1 MTTDNGTTG
10 KPAAR
15 STTAD
20 DGTPPAPAP
29 GTLAAA
35 TATASAGGG
44 PAATGPRA
52 LAWRRRRDSAVRFW
66 RQYRTHRAGVLGLAA
81 LLLFALLALAAPLLV
96 GSDVDNVTDAPGSPM
111 ESPSREFPFGT
122 DQFGRNLLGLV
133 IWGARVSLL
142 VGLLAAVLSV
152 AIGTLIGVTAGH
164 FRGWYA
170 TVMMRVTDWFL
181 VMPTLVLAIALA
193 TVMSRSLVTVVVAIG
208 VTTWPTTAR
217 LVRAQTL
224 AVETRPYI
232 ERARALGGGHW
243 HVMSRHVLPNV
254 MPLVLAQTTLIISAA
269 ILAEATLAFLGLGD
283 PTVVSWGGLLQ
294 DAREAGAVSAGRWWY
309 LVPPGIAIAVV
320 ALAFTLCGRAVES
333 VLNPRLGVS
342 R

>member
-1 MTTDNGTTG
+1 MTTTENGTT
-10 KPAAR
+10 KERAEQVSVAVR
-15 STTAD
+15 
-20 DGTPPAPAP
+20 
-29 GTLAAA
+29 
-35 TATASAGGG
+35 
-44 PAATGPRA
+44 PRA
-52 LAWRRRRDSAVRFW
+52 LAWRRRRASAARFW
-66 RQYRTHRAGVLGLAA
+66 RQYRTHRAGLFGLGA
-81 LLLFALLALAAPLLV
+81 LLLFALLALTAPLLV
-96 GSDVDNVTDAPGSPM
+96 GSDVDNVTDAPGGPL
-111 ESPSREFPFGT
+111 EEPSAEFPFGT
-122 DQFGRNLLGLV
+122 DRFGRNLLGLV

-164 FRGWYA
+164 FKGWYA
-170 TVMMRVTDWFL
+170 TVMMRITDWFL

-193 TVMSRSLVTVVVAIG
+193 TVMPRSLLTIIVAIG

-243 HVMSRHVLPNV
+243 HIMSRHVLPNV
-254 MPLVLAQTTLIISAA
+254 MPLVLAQTTLIISTA
-269 ILAEATLAFLGLGD
+269 ILAEATLAFLGLSD
-283 PTVVSWGGLLQ
+283 PAVVSWGALLQ
-294 DAREAGAVSAGRWWY
+294 DAREAGAVSSGHWWY
-309 LVPPGIAIAVV
+309 LVPPGVAIAVV
-320 ALAFTLCGRAVES
+320 ALAFTLCGRAVEQ

>member
-1 MTTDNGTTG
+1 MTTERT
-10 KPAAR
+10 PAAR
-15 STTAD
+15 
-20 DGTPPAPAP
+20 
-29 GTLAAA
+29 
-35 TATASAGGG
+35 
-44 PAATGPRA
+44 GPRA
-52 LAWRRRRDSAVRFW
+52 LAWQRRRASALRFW
-66 RQYRTHRAGVLGLAA
+66 RRYRTHRAGLFGLATLA
-81 LLLFALLALAAPLLV
+81 LFALLALAAPLLV
-96 GSDVDNVTDAPGSPM
+96 GSDVADVTGAPGSPL
-111 ESPSREFPFGT
+111 EHPSTRLPFGA
-122 DQFGRNLLGLV
+122 DRFGRNLLGLV

-152 AIGTLIGVTAGH
+152 AIGTVIGVTAGH

-170 TVMMRVTDWFL
+170 TVLMRITDWFL

-193 TVMSRSLVTVVVAIG
+193 TVMSRSLLTIVVAIG

-232 ERARALGGGHW
+232 ERSRALGGGHW
-243 HVMSRHVLPNV
+243 HIMSRHVLPNV
-254 MPLVLAQTTLIISAA
+254 MPLVLAQTTLIISSA

-294 DAREAGAVSAGRWWY
+294 DAREAGAVSAGHWWY
-309 LVPPGIAIAVV
+309 LVPPGIAVALV

-333 VLNPRLGVS
+333 VLDPRLGVS

>member
-1 MTTDNGTTG
+1 MTTGNGMTKEQG
-10 KPAAR
+10 PHAVR
-15 STTAD
+15 SR
-20 DGTPPAPAP
+20 
-29 GTLAAA
+29 
-35 TATASAGGG
+35 S
-44 PAATGPRA
+44 
-52 LAWRRRRDSAVRFW
+52 LAWRRRRESAARFW
-66 RQYRTHRAGVLGLAA
+66 RQYRTHRAGLFGLGA
-81 LLLFALLALAAPLLV
+81 LLLFALLALTAPLLV
-96 GSDVDNVTDAPGSPM
+96 GSGVDDVTDAPGGPL
-111 ESPSREFPFGT
+111 EDPSSAFPFGT
-122 DQFGRNLLGLV
+122 DRFGRNLLGLV

-164 FRGWYA
+164 FKGWYA
-170 TVMMRVTDWFL
+170 TVMMRITDWFL

-193 TVMSRSLVTVVVAIG
+193 TVMPRSLLTIVVAIG

-243 HVMSRHVLPNV
+243 HIMSRHVLPNV
-254 MPLVLAQTTLIISAA
+254 MPLVLAQTTLIISSA
-269 ILAEATLAFLGLGD
+269 ILAEATLAFLGLSD
-283 PTVVSWGGLLQ
+283 PTVVSWGALLQ
-294 DAREAGAVSAGRWWY
+294 DAREAGAVSSGHWWY
-309 LVPPGIAIAVV
+309 LVPPGVAIAVV
-320 ALAFTLCGRAVES
+320 AVAFTLCGRAVEQ